1 MPHDIIRL
9 QNGLRLIHK
18 ESNSP
23 ISHFGLLVNAGTR
36 DEADDQVGLAH
47 FVEHTIFKG
56 TKKRT
61 AYRVISRMEDVGGD
75 LNASTSKEETCF
87 HSSFLSA
94 DYPRAVELLADIF
107 FGATFPD
114 KEVEKEKSVVFE
126 EINYYKDTPSEQI
139 FDDFEELVFQNH
151 PLGKNILGKK
161 SDVKKIKRASILD
174 FIARNYTLDNVVLAS
189 VGQIST
195 KKLVKLCER
204 YFGSTPIPQLERKRT
219 PFVSYCPTYKEVKK
233 SIAQTNVVMGNVA
246 YSVKEDK
253 RVPFLLLN
261 NILGGQG
268 MNTRL
273 NMSVREK
280 KGLAYTVESYYTS
293 FSDAGLF
300 SIYFGC
306 DAHNRDRCFDLIYKE
321 MQLMREKKMGTMQLY
336 YAKKQLIGQLA
347 LSNEAKLNEMLALG
361 HTALFYDEVDTF
373 EESLDEIRDIT
384 AEQLLE
390 VANEIFVPEQFST
403 LVFNPRS

>member
-161 SDVKKIKRASILD
+161 SEVKKIKRASILD

-204 YFGSTPIPQLERKRT
+204 YLGSTPIPQLERKRT

-280 KGLAYTVESYYTS
+280 KGLAYTVESYYTA

-373 EESLDEIRDIT
+373 EESLDEIRNIT

>member
-280 KGLAYTVESYYTS
+280 KGLAYTVESYYTA

-373 EESLDEIRDIT
+373 EESLDEIRNIT

>member
-306 DAHNRDRCFDLIYKE
+306 DAHNRDRCFDLIYRE

-373 EESLDEIRDIT
+373 EESLDEIRNIT

>member
-107 FGATFPD
+107 FNATFPD
-114 KEVEKEKSVVFE
+114 KEIEKEKSVVFE

-139 FDDFEELVFQNH
+139 FDDFEELVFQDH
-151 PLGKNILGKK
+151 ALGKNILGKK

-280 KGLAYTVESYYTS
+280 KGLAYTVESYYTA

-373 EESLDEIRDIT
+373 EESLDEIRNIT

>member
-280 KGLAYTVESYYTS
+280 KGLAYTVESYYTA

-321 MQLMREKKMGTMQLY
+321 MQLVREKKMGTMQLY

-373 EESLDEIRDIT
+373 EESLDEIRNIT

>member
-36 DEADDQVGLAH
+36 DEADNQVGLAH

-56 TKKRT
+56 TKRRT

-107 FGATFPD
+107 FNATFPD
-114 KEVEKEKSVVFE
+114 KEIEKEKSVVFE

-174 FIARNYTLDNVVLAS
+174 FIAHNYTLNNVVLAS

-204 YFGSTPIPQLERKRT
+204 YFGATPVPQLERTRT
-219 PFVSYCPTYKEVKK
+219 PFVAYRPTYKEVKK

-280 KGLAYTVESYYTS
+280 KGLAYTVESYYTA
-293 FSDAGLF
+293 FSDTGLF

-321 MQLMREKKMGTMQLY
+321 LQLMREKKMGTMQLY

-347 LSNEAKLNEMLALG
+347 LANEAKLSEMLALG

-373 EESLDEIRDIT
+373 EESLDEIRNIT

-390 VANEIFVPEQFST
+390 VANDILVPEQFST

>member
-161 SDVKKIKRASILD
+161 SEVKKIKRASILD

-280 KGLAYTVESYYTS
+280 KGLAYTVESYYTA

-373 EESLDEIRDIT
+373 EESLDEIRNIT

>member
-246 YSVKEDK
+246 YSMKEDK

-373 EESLDEIRDIT
+373 EESLDEIRNIT

>member
-174 FIARNYTLDNVVLAS
+174 FIAHNYTLNNVVLAS

-204 YFGSTPIPQLERKRT
+204 YFGATPVPQLERTRT
-219 PFVSYCPTYKEVKK
+219 PFVAYRPTYKEVKK

-280 KGLAYTVESYYTS
+280 KGLAYTVESYYTA
-293 FSDAGLF
+293 FSDTGLF

-321 MQLMREKKMGTMQLY
+321 LQLMREKKMGTMQLY

-347 LSNEAKLNEMLALG
+347 LANEAKLSEMLALG

-373 EESLDEIRDIT
+373 EESLDEIRNIT